1 MPLGSLMN
9 LSFRKN
15 TDKNLTLKQQ
25 QRLLKRL
32 ADLLDQ
38 GYTLQKALQLIKLDT
53 EIPKEILDHIQNS
66 LLEGDSLYDSF
77 KDIGFNNDTLA
88 FLYTTEVIGDLSHQL
103 KKATTLLQ
111 EHLLLHQ
118 KYKKALRYPLL
129 LCIVMLVLFTFLK
142 LALFPQF
149 ILLFQSFQQLENNS
163 FSFWMSIFSF
173 LFNSLLILLLF
184 SIFLF
189 LWWRMISK
197 RLTVQRKITILSKIP
212 ILWKGVK
219 HRVTFHLTTQLGL
232 YIEGGLTIKD
242 SLHLLRKEN
251 NLPYVQYCTSYLY
264 QRLSE
269 GEQLGSIVRE
279 IKLLDSQLS
288 LVIQHGQETR
298 SLGKDLQNYG
308 HFIIETVHE
317 NTLKYISW
325 VQPLSFLLLAGSIIF
340 VYIMI
345 LLPLFQ
351 WMQTI

>member
-1 MPLGSLMN
+1 MPLASLMN
-9 LSFRKN
+9 LNFRKKPS
-15 TDKNLTLKQQ
+15 KNLTLKQQ

-32 ADLLDQ
+32 ADLLEQ
-38 GYTLQKALQLIKLDT
+38 GYPLQKALQLIKLDT

-66 LLEGDSLYDSF
+66 LLEGDSLYDAF
-77 KDIGFNNDTLA
+77 RHIGFNNDTLA

-118 KYKKALRYPLL
+118 KYKKALSYPVL
-129 LCIVMLVLFTFLK
+129 LCIVMLFLFSFLK

-149 ILLFQSFQQLENNS
+149 ILLFESFQQLENNS
-163 FSFWMSIFSF
+163 FSLWMSIFSF
-173 LFNSLLILLLF
+173 LFNSFLFLLLF
-184 SIFLF
+184 SVFLY
-189 LWWRMISK
+189 LSWTIVSN

-212 ILWKGVK
+212 FLWKGVK
-219 HRVTFHLTTQLGL
+219 QKVTFHFTTQLGL

-242 SLHLLRKEN
+242 SLQLLRKEN

-264 QRLSE
+264 QRLLE
-269 GEQLGSIVRE
+269 GEQLGNVVRE

-288 LVIQHGQETR
+288 IVIQHGQETR

-308 HFIIETVHE
+308 YFIIETIHE

-325 VQPLSFLLLAGSIIF
+325 VQPLSFFLLAGSIIF
-340 VYIMI
+340 IYLMI